1 MSEADVNTYRLQ
13 LQQVEAAL
21 TTDPDNEELLQLKTD
36 LEQVLNLTME
46 MLNDAMGGGGEEAGT
61 SAGGE
66 EADKA
71 EDDMEAAFNKP
82 KKKSRWAE
90 PAPILPIKP
99 WQVGEVCQALYSGKY
114 HSNSIHYGSLLT
126 FIILQVMGP
135 TMMRR

>member
-61 SAGGE
+61 SSAGGE

-99 WQVGEVCQALYSGKY
+99 WQVGEVCQALYSGNY
-114 HSNSIHYGSLLT
+114 HSSTY
-126 FIILQVMGP
+126 FIYAVVNLSSYRRWDIL
-135 TMMRR
+135 

>member
-46 MLNDAMGGGGEEAGT
+46 MLNDAMGG
-61 SAGGE
+61 
-66 EADKA
+66 
-71 EDDMEAAFNKP
+71 DMEAAFNKP

-99 WQVGEVCQALYSGKY
+99 WQVGENCQALYSGT
-114 HSNSIHYGSLLT
+114 SNT
-126 FIILQVMGP
+126 QK
-135 TMMRR
+135 